1 MARNGKG
8 TVGPVG
14 PVGDSVGSGI
24 LESRFAATPLH
35 TKFWSHKV
43 ACEGAA
49 NTTWTGEIAKGQGE
63 GTSHDMSLS
72 IYIYK
77 NLQESS
83 KFIDCHG
90 CINWKMRRGFVR
102 DTS

>member
-14 PVGDSVGSGI
+14 LVGDSVGSGI

-35 TKFWSHKV
+35 TKFWSHEV

-49 NTTWTGEIAKGQGE
+49 NTTWTGEIAKGQAK
-63 GTSHDMSLS
+63 GTSHDTSLS
-72 IYIYK
+72 IYIYISLHTRIFK
-77 NLQESS
+77 SLPNL
-83 KFIDCHG
+83 
-90 CINWKMRRGFVR
+90 
-102 DTS
+102 